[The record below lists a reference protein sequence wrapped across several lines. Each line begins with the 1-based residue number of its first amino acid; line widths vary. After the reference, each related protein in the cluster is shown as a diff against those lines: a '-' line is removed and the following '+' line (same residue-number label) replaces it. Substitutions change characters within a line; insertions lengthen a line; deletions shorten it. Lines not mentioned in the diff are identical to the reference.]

1 MGKTQMKTSLFVCAL
16 LSLASAFSSS
26 DDVMKYILESEGLW
40 AAACETGN
48 TTTTE
53 RILTEDFYGT
63 AERPPLGVYRYG
75 KAESMKE
82 TSVSCRSNHF
92 NGATIKFIGAAND
105 SAVVW
110 GNESWVDLNGTKGMY
125 VWTDVWVL
133 RDGSWMILT
142 ASDFT
147 HGGWGSEK
155 LPRIPSVGS

>member
-1 MGKTQMKTSLFVCAL
+1 VVS
-16 LSLASAFSSS
+16 
-26 DDVMKYILESEGLW
+26 YILESEGLW

-53 RILTEDFYGT
+53 RILAEDFYGT
-63 AERPPLGVYRYG
+63 VENGHRYG
-75 KAESMKE
+75 KADSMKE
-82 TSVSCRSNHF
+82 TEVTCRSNHF
-92 NGATIKFIGAAND
+92 NGAKIQFIGAAND

-147 HGGWGSEK
+147 HSGWGSAK
-155 LPRIPSVGS
+155 PPRIPSVARSPAFSQGARSLSL